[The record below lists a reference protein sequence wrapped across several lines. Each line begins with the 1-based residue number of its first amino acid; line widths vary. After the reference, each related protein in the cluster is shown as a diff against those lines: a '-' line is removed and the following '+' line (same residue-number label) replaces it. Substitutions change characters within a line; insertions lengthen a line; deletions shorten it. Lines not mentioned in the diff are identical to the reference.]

1 LSFDQS
7 GIVFTGMIAVWL
19 TQDARESRRRW
30 ACIFGIAGQPFWLYA
45 TYKAGQ
51 WGILATCAVYT
62 WSWWRGVR
70 LHWLRRPEPDSAF
83 RIRLLD
89 RVGEMNDLDRH
100 AVARVMGAGLDAI
113 GSHLSPPLE
122 RRQ

>member
-1 LSFDQS
+1 LSFDQI

-51 WGILATCAVYT
+51 WGILATCAYIK
-62 WSWWRGVR
+62 RDLQRHLPAGY
-70 LHWLRRPEPDSAF
+70 HNPLRVPQ
-83 RIRLLD
+83 
-89 RVGEMNDLDRH
+89 H
-100 AVARVMGAGLDAI
+100 
-113 GSHLSPPLE
+113 H
-122 RRQ
+122 